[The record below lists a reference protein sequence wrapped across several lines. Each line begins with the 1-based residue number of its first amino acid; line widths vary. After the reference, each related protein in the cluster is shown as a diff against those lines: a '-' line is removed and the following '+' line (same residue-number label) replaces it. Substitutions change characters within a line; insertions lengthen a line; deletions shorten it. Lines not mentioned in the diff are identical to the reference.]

1 MTMSNNVD
9 DYASPRHDYESP
21 KFVTLSIGIV
31 DGQDFNLGSHAGSV
45 RIHRHS

>member
-1 MTMSNNVD
+1 MS
-9 DYASPRHDYESP
+9 AALE
-21 KFVTLSIGIV
+21 KFMLSIGIV

>member
-21 KFVTLSIGIV
+21 KFVKLAHVYSCSFMYLHGKKALCGTV
-31 DGQDFNLGSHAGSV
+31 C
-45 RIHRHS
+45 RTK